1 MKPPFLIAGIT
12 TLVIAGTLV
21 TCTSIPEPVDDTPVD
36 PSPPPRSTAP
46 VVVPAPPPSSTT
58 PLPDYGRE
66 HRDFAWLP
74 GEDRHLS
81 RSIGTVTDGI
91 LVNGRRVAMP
101 HPVLEFLDRQY
112 ERGLH
117 YTSGPMLKLLSDAG
131 HHVAEDYPN
140 RPLHLGNL
148 SRRGGGDIPHSVSH
162 NNGRDADIGF
172 FVVDDDGE
180 PVRPPDLLPLDDDGV
195 FDGASYD
202 PDEWHLPRRELEDVT
217 LHFDSAA
224 NWRLVEG
231 LIESDH
237 AQIQY
242 IFVSNPLR
250 RMLLEEAQRQNASPS
265 TRRIAAE
272 ILVQPG
278 GQTPPHNDHFH
289 IRIHCTAPDVAA
301 GCKRRGRMGPTFV
314 DHSPARDG
322 VIDELGELLDAAEP
336 SSRTTALRRL
346 AHYDN
351 QGLHDEALDLLDD
364 DKPRV
369 RAAAVRLL
377 DDYNPAVDTLVRRL
391 DEEDDP
397 RVFVELTD
405 ALATSGE
412 AATGALVEALSRDNA
427 VELTPVDAPRT
438 TTSFVADALARH
450 QKPEAIPALID
461 ALQTSSDRAR
471 PQIAH
476 ALRILTN
483 QRLVSDATLRRSE
496 AAGDIAGQWTQWWDE
511 YADGDRQQWLVDGFR
526 DAGLDVSTLDS
537 SDIWELCRAIDMDRH
552 LSVNAQRRL
561 EEISEHSVG
570 SLQWDSY
577 DASFYWRRWFERRK
591 DRFGLASIPSELS
604 TADGYSHPD
613 DDPS

>member
-1 MKPPFLIAGIT
+1 MKQPVSIAGAA
-12 TLVIAGTLV
+12 TLVVAGALL
-21 TCTSIPEPVDDTPVD
+21 TCTSIPEPVDDAAE
-36 PSPPPRSTAP
+36 SPLPERSAPP
-46 VVVPAPPPSSTT
+46 VVTPDPPSTSTT

-74 GEDRHLS
+74 QEDRHLS
-81 RSIGTVTDGI
+81 RSIGTVTDGF

-117 YTSGPMLKLLSDAG
+117 YTSDPMLRLLSEAG
-131 HHVAEDYPN
+131 HHVAEAYPN

-180 PVRPPDLLPLDDDGV
+180 PVRPPDLLPLDGDGV

-202 PDEWHLPRRELEDVT
+202 ADDGHLEPREVEGLR

-237 AQIQY
+237 ARIQY
-242 IFVSNPLR
+242 IFISNPLR
-250 RMLLEEAQRQNASPS
+250 QMLLEEAQRQDASSS

-278 GQTPPHNDHFH
+278 GQTPPHDDHFH
-289 IRIHCTAPDVAA
+289 IRIHCSAADVAA
-301 GCKRRGRMGPTFV
+301 GCQRRGRPGPTF
-314 DHSPARDG
+314 DAHSEARDG
-322 VIDELGELLDAAEP
+322 VIDELGELLITAEP
-336 SSRTTALRRL
+336 TLRTTALRRL
-346 AHYDN
+346 AHYDDHPF
-351 QGLHDEALDLLDD
+351 QDHVIDLLDD
-364 DKPRV
+364 DEPRV

-377 DDYNPAVDTLVRRL
+377 GDDDRAERALVERL
-391 DEEDDP
+391 EVEP
-397 RVFVELTD
+397 NSRVFVELTD
-405 ALATSGE
+405 ALAASGDT
-412 AATGALVEALSRDNA
+412 ATEALVDALSRDKHL
-427 VELTPVDAPRT
+427 ELTTADAPRT
-438 TTSFVADALARH
+438 TTSLVADALARH

-461 ALQTSSDRAR
+461 ALQTSPDRPR

-483 QRLVSDATLRRSE
+483 QRLVSDATLHRTE
-496 AAGDIAGQWTQWWDE
+496 AADDIAEQWTQWWEE
-511 YADGDRQQWLVDGFR
+511 YGDSDRDQWLIDGFR
-526 DAGLDVSTLDS
+526 DAGLEVSTLDS
-537 SDIWELCRAIDMDRH
+537 SDVWELCRAIDMERH

-561 EEISEHSVG
+561 EDISDHSVG

-591 DRFGLASIPSELS
+591 DRFGLASIPAELS